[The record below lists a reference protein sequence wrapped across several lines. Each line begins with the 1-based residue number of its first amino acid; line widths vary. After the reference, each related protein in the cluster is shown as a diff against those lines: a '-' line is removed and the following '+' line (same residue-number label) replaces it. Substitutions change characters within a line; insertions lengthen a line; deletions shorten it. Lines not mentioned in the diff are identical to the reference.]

1 MLDPL
6 RVEAA
11 ASRFRAFFEE
21 LRGAF
26 FEREDVLRQI
36 ALALLAKE
44 HALITGPPGTAKSQL
59 SHAVIGRIVC
69 EQTGSPSVYARQV
82 TESTV
87 QTDLIGPVDFK
98 NLMETGRTTHFT
110 DEGMLGA
117 AHAFLDEVFD
127 GRDMLLRSALNVLQ
141 ERELKQGTKVTR
153 GQIEVALM
161 TSNRYIADV
170 IEQSRET
177 LLAFVD
183 RIAFVSF
190 VPRGFAEPENMQRV
204 LNRHVARKTEK
215 RSGGALDALLTIQ
228 DVDVLQELVDGV
240 VVSAPICDGLAK
252 LLDGLGAE
260 LNDAVRADP
269 QFVATRYLSTR
280 TAVRCG
286 QILRAIVVYD
296 RIFERPERP
305 MQVLTE
311 DLEWLR
317 LHLMLSGPAPDQVES
332 LLARETDPHERR
344 QLEILRTEREI
355 FDRCLA
361 GLPKIVV
368 PKLEDG
374 ASKAPKD
381 EGADTKRKR
390 KKGSPGDETTA
401 TTAPIEP
408 YAELRARLSSDDVA
422 ALVRTC
428 GDVAAIV
435 AQGDDDVAAQH
446 LLQEAT
452 AALERASAKAT
463 LAASHND
470 RELLDGVEQLVAVA
484 VSVDDDRVSL
494 HALAKG
500 LRARARGVID
510 EVARYAAGARAGDL
524 SAEPPTAEAVRTL
537 SLRRLDVFTSL
548 DAARRKLGD
557 AEAPAR
563 PTDEVWRRALVDLE
577 DDLATRWD
585 AAFCALVQARL
596 AAQPRSP
603 LPDVLSALGKELTW
617 LDELA
622 ERLTALR
629 GEPSALK
636 AKAFGGR
643 LGDLVEALMA
653 RIDRVD
659 RKSLHEEIDA
669 VLAIL
674 ERADLGRAIAPEA
687 WLRWSAEALVRTAPA
702 TPEPAIHVH
711 DHQGYRRLRREVERV
726 PLAFTLAEVALR
738 VDRTPTVG
746 PATSGLER
754 VATRITELPEA
765 LRARIEQ
772 LEVSRLERSVTYLE
786 EWWAHLCEDE
796 LGVEERL
803 DRVVRS
809 KFFDAIWDEAALTR
823 TALEIGLIAE
833 LLPESASACE
843 NLRKRL
849 EVLEERTRRAAQA
862 LLQQRTD
869 AAWAAAVS

>member
-11 ASRFRAFFEE
+11 SSRFRAFFDE

-127 GRDMLLRSALNVLQ
+127 GRDMLLRSALNILQ

-190 VPRGFAEPENMQRV
+190 VPRGFAEPQNMQRV
-204 LNRHVARKTEK
+204 LERHVARKTDEGSK
-215 RSGGALDALLTIQ
+215 GPLDALLTIQ

-240 VVSAPICDGLAK
+240 VVSEPICDGLAK
-252 LLDGLGAE
+252 LLDSIGTE
-260 LNDAVRADP
+260 LNSAVRADP
-269 QFVATRYLSTR
+269 QFVPTRYLSTR

-286 QILRAIVVYD
+286 RILRAIAVYD

-305 MQVLTE
+305 MQVLGE
-311 DLEWLR
+311 DFDWLR
-317 LHLMLSGPAPDQVES
+317 LHLILSGPSPDHVEA

-344 QLEILRTEREI
+344 QLDILRTEREI

-361 GLPKIVV
+361 GLPKIEV
-368 PKLEDG
+368 PKL
-374 ASKAPKD
+374 D
-381 EGADTKRKR
+381 ESKRKS
-390 KKGSPGDETTA
+390 KKEDTPSSDQKGKKQ
-401 TTAPIEP
+401 APSKPADP

-422 ALVRTC
+422 ALVKTC
-428 GDVAAIV
+428 GDIAGMV
-435 AQGDDDVAAQH
+435 AQGGEDNVEAQR

-452 AALERASAKAT
+452 AALERATAKASLT
-463 LAASHND
+463 ASRAN
-470 RELLDGVEQLVAVA
+470 RELLDGIDQLVAVA
-484 VSVDDDRVSL
+484 VSVNDDRVSL

-500 LRARARGVID
+500 LRARARSVID
-510 EVARYAAGARAGDL
+510 EVARFSAGARAGDI
-524 SAEPPTAEAVRTL
+524 STEPPDATAVREL
-537 SLRRLDVFTSL
+537 SNRRLQMFELL

-557 AEAPAR
+557 AEAPAHPR
-563 PTDEVWRRALVDLE
+563 DEVWRRALVDLE

-596 AAQPRSP
+596 AAEPSSP
-603 LPDVLSALGKELTW
+603 LPDVLGGLAHELSW

-622 ERLTALR
+622 RRLTTLR
-629 GEPSALK
+629 GERSALK

-653 RIDRVD
+653 RIEHVD
-659 RKSLHEEIDA
+659 RRRLHQEIDE

-674 ERADLGRAIAPEA
+674 ERADLGRAIAPEM
-687 WLRWSAEALVRTAPA
+687 WLRWSAEALVRTSPE
-702 TPEPAIHVH
+702 TPEPTIHVY
-711 DHQGYRRLRREVERV
+711 DHHGYRRLREEVERV

-738 VDRTPTVG
+738 VDRTPTEG
-746 PATSGLER
+746 PASAGLHR
-754 VATRITELPEA
+754 VASRLGELPDE
-765 LRARIEQ
+765 LRSRVVAIE
-772 LEVSRLERSVTYLE
+772 LSRLKRSVAYLE
-786 EWWAHLCEDE
+786 EWWDHLCEDE
-796 LGVEERL
+796 LSVDERL
-803 DRVVRS
+803 ERVVRS

-823 TALEIGLIAE
+823 TALEIGLVAD
-833 LLPESASACE
+833 LLPEAAGSCDG
-843 NLRKRL
+843 LRARL
-849 EVLEERTRRAAQA
+849 EALEERTRRAAQA

>member
-190 VPRGFAEPENMQRV
+190 VPRGFADPDNMQRV
-204 LNRHVARKTEK
+204 LGRHVARKTEK
-215 RSGGALDALLTIQ
+215 GSGSLDALLTIQ
-228 DVDVLQELVDGV
+228 DVDVLQELVDDV
-240 VVSAPICDGLAK
+240 VVSEPICDGLAK
-252 LLDGLGAE
+252 LLESLGAE

-269 QFVATRYLSTR
+269 QFVPTRYLSTR

-286 QILRAIVVYD
+286 QILRALAVYD

-305 MQVLTE
+305 MQVLVD
-311 DLEWLR
+311 DLDGLR
-317 LHLMLSGPAPDQVES
+317 LHLMLSGPGPDQVAS
-332 LLARETDPHERR
+332 LLTRETDPHERR
-344 QLEILRTEREI
+344 QLEILQTEREI

-368 PKLEDG
+368 PKLGKG
-374 ASKAPKD
+374 AKAEK
-381 EGADTKRKR
+381 KSR
-390 KKGSPGDETTA
+390 KKAADPTDEPTA
-401 TTAPIEP
+401 APTDP
-408 YAELRARLSSDDVA
+408 YAQHRSQLATDDVA
-422 ALVRTC
+422 ALVKTC
-428 GDVAAIV
+428 GDVAGMV
-435 AQGDDDVAAQH
+435 AQGGEGNVEAQG

-452 AALERASAKAT
+452 AALERASARAT
-463 LAASHND
+463 LAASRHD
-470 RELLDGVEQLVAVA
+470 GELLAGIDQLVAVA
-484 VSVDDDRVSL
+484 VSVSDDRVSL
-494 HALAKG
+494 HALAKE
-500 LRARARGVID
+500 LRARARNVID
-510 EVARYAAGARAGDL
+510 EVARYAAGARADDL
-524 SAEPPTAEAVRTL
+524 STEPPDAAAVRQL
-537 SLRRLDVFTSL
+537 SDRRLGVFESL

-557 AEAPAR
+557 AASPAR
-563 PTDEVWRRALVDLE
+563 ATDEIWRRALVDLE

-596 AAQPRSP
+596 AAEPSSP
-603 LPDVLSALGKELTW
+603 LPDVLGALASELAW

-622 ERLTALR
+622 DRLTALR
-629 GEPSALK
+629 SERSALK

-643 LGDLVEALMA
+643 LGDLVEALMT
-653 RIDRVD
+653 RIERVD
-659 RKSLHEEIDA
+659 RQRLHDEIDE
-669 VLAIL
+669 VLVPTEEVIEVRRGKKVTAERRFMPGYVLVHMEMSDKGYHLINSINRVTGFLGPQGRPMPMRDAEVNAIL
-674 ERADLGRAIAPEA
+674 NRVQEGEEAP
-687 WLRWSAEALVRTAPA
+687 RTL
-702 TPEPAIHVH
+702 ISF
-711 DHQGYRRLRREVERV
+711 EVGEKV
-726 PLAFTLAEVALR
+726 KVN
-738 VDRTPTVG
+738 DG
-746 PATSGLER
+746 PF
-754 VATRITELPEA
+754 
-765 LRARIEQ
+765 
-772 LEVSRLERSVTYLE
+772 
-786 EWWAHLCEDE
+786 EDFD
-796 LGVEERL
+796 GMVEEVDDDNQRL
-803 DRVVRS
+803 KVMVSIFGRETPV
-809 KFFDAIWDEAALTR
+809 E
-823 TALEIGLIAE
+823 LEYTQVTKQG
-833 LLPESASACE
+833 
-843 NLRKRL
+843 
-849 EVLEERTRRAAQA
+849 
-862 LLQQRTD
+862 
-869 AAWAAAVS
+869 